1 MPNESTPHPTDP
13 SLPPEYPREPIPPRV
28 TPILT
33 ATINDP
39 TMPSPLFRS
48 YARLYAASW
57 RNAYRRTEALDFDAE
72 LVSLLGVRPAQAR
85 QHLRY
90 LRFAKLL
97 YWESDGANRYVIH
110 FSTPTGFAYPES
122 VVGDVYNLETMDI
135 QQQQLKDSENP
146 CFRKTQEVSPAS
158 GETGRS
164 AGGAARAG
172 PALEKT
178 GAMGR
183 GAVGVGIEGA
193 QPGEVDRLGEGIRSG
208 EVAQSGGG
216 AQPEIYQATLSFLER
231 AGVWSDVAVRIANK
245 LIENQRRGHEYLPSL
260 ADVLG
265 WIAYC
270 FGDGEK
276 NNIDQPA
283 AVVATNLKANRRC
296 PEKYRPQ
303 PVCSACGFVEGFCE
317 CADEPDYHFPAGF
330 LDFAL
335 KRRNGYSQ
343 SAEYSQ
349 YYGARPTTIWGVCR
363 SCHGFPCQ
371 CEED

>member
-1 MPNESTPHPTDP
+1 MPGKSVPSPTDL
-13 SLPPEYPREPIPPRV
+13 SQPPEFPSEPLPPRV

-33 ATINDP
+33 AAINDP

-57 RNAYRRTEALDFDAE
+57 RNAYRRTDALDFDAE
-72 LVSLLGVRPAQAR
+72 LVPLLGVRPTQAR

-97 YWESDGANRYVIH
+97 FWESDGNNRYVIH
-110 FSTPTGFAYPES
+110 FLAPPGFANPES
-122 VVGDVYNLETMDI
+122 VVGDVFNLESIDI

-146 CFRKTQEVSPAS
+146 VFRKGRETVPAS
-158 GETGRS
+158 RETGRS
-164 AGGAARAG
+164 AGGAARQVPAQEKAG
-172 PALEKT
+172 PGEGSAARMRVEGDQAGEAAPT
-178 GAMGR
+178 G
-183 GAVGVGIEGA
+183 EGA
-193 QPGEVDRLGEGIRSG
+193 QPETYRE
-208 EVAQSGGG
+208 A
-216 AQPEIYQATLSFLER
+216 LSFLER
-231 AGVWSDVAVRIANK
+231 AGVWPDVAERIANK
-245 LIENQRRGHEYLPSL
+245 LVENQRRGHSYLPSL

-283 AVVATNLKANRRC
+283 AVLAANLKANRRC
-296 PEKYRPQ
+296 PEKYRPR
-303 PVCSACGFVEGFCE
+303 PVCSACGFEEGFCE
-317 CADEPDYHFPAGF
+317 CEGEPDYHFPAGF

-335 KRRNGYSQ
+335 KRRDGFSP

-349 YYGARPTTIWGVCR
+349 YYGFRPITIWGVCR